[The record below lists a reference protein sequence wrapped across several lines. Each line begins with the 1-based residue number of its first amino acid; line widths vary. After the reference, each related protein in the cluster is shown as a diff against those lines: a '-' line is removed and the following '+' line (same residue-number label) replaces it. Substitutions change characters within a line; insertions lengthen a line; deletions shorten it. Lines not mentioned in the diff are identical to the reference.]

1 MVTRRLH
8 LSQIKSVYGCWNC
21 CVTSSTPLNSIQMKM
36 YLWPNYLNLHPY
48 TAVWWFFHQKK
59 LKKKHPPRTQ
69 KIPTSQFSDLT
80 CQSFRGSWCLKDDR
94 PFRPPAAPQRNT
106 LPPVTTLPYL
116 TPPHPSWA
124 RQTKIKSEWSESGP
138 GSHFADQSVDTW
150 LSLTGRPFNPIVSP
164 TGLLSV
170 VPLSLWLR
178 AGERPD

>member
-1 MVTRRLH
+1 M
-8 LSQIKSVYGCWNC
+8 
-21 CVTSSTPLNSIQMKM
+21 TSSTPFIL
-36 YLWPNYLNLHPY
+36 
-48 TAVWWFFHQKK
+48 TAYKCRWKICIYVPTTWIYIPTWLCGGSFIKK
-59 LKKKHPPRTQ
+59 KEKKHPPRGQ

-106 LPPVTTLPYL
+106 LPPVTAHPFLPYF
-116 TPPHPSWA
+116 TPHPSWA